1 MKIFDNGMHSKELN
15 YFRELLYGKCL
26 RRDTEYDFPCKFMRK
41 SRMERLFEKGRESL
55 KSEIDV
61 VSFLTKIREIYA
73 FQELIK
79 TKSKFEFTSKEKG
92 WV

>member
-1 MKIFDNGMHSKELN
+1 MLQRHQVKFQQNKAIDTFDNGMHPHELN

-26 RRDTEYDFPCKFMRK
+26 RRGKEYDFPCKFMRK

-61 VSFLTKIREIYA
+61 IRFLT
-73 FQELIK
+73 
-79 TKSKFEFTSKEKG
+79 
-92 WV
+92 